1 MARSLPTEPP
11 AFRHS
16 QVSSRKPRRPGA
28 KTASE
33 PLASAGDS
41 PRQLQALAQASL
53 ALTTELSLERVLQK
67 IAEVARDVLGAR
79 YAALGVINESGT
91 GLNQFLTAGIDD
103 TAKRAI
109 GPLPTGKGVL
119 GLLIT
124 ERRPLRIRTLA
135 SHPQSAGFPV
145 NHPPMGSFLG
155 VPIMVRDK
163 AYGNLYVTEKQD
175 GAEFSE
181 TDESIALMLASQ
193 AAIAIEN
200 ALIFQ
205 TLRQTQQELEGKER
219 QASHAVAQMQALVQ
233 ASLALTTEL
242 SLERVLQTIAEV
254 ARDVL
259 HARYAALG
267 VINESGTGLSQFLT
281 AGVDDD
287 TKRAIGPLPTGKGVL
302 GLLIRE
308 RRPIRMRALAA
319 HAHSTGFPANH
330 PPMDSFLG
338 VPIMVRDKAYGN
350 LYVTEKQGAEE
361 FSDADESVAL
371 MLASQAAIAIENA
384 YAFQALHE
392 AQEELVRKEKL
403 ATLGQLAGGVGHEL
417 RNPLGVIKNSVYYL
431 NMILPQDAKIQKHL
445 GILDREVANS
455 NRIVTE
461 LLDFARVKA
470 PVRETASLVTIVRAA
485 LERLPLP
492 DTVTVRLEPDE
503 STPAVLVDPQQVGQV
518 VLNFLLNAVQAMPDG
533 GTMTVSV
540 GQDDATVFAAVEDT
554 GVGVPPEN
562 LAKIFQP
569 LFTTKAKGIGLGLAL
584 ARDLAD
590 ANGGRITIES
600 TVGRGT
606 RFALHFE
613 KAASA

>member
-1 MARSLPTEPP
+1 MAP
-11 AFRHS
+11 
-16 QVSSRKPRRPGA
+16 Q
-28 KTASE
+28 ASV
-33 PLASAGDS
+33 GDS
-41 PRQLQALAQASL
+41 ARQLQALVQASL

-67 IAEVARDVLGAR
+67 IADVARDVLGAR

-91 GLNQFLTAGIDD
+91 GLSQLLTAGIDD
-103 TAKRAI
+103 AAKQAI

-135 SHPQSAGFPV
+135 SHPQSTGFPA

-155 VPIMVRDK
+155 VPIMVREK
-163 AYGNLYVTEKQD
+163 AYGNLYVTEKREA
-175 GAEFSE
+175 AEFSE
-181 TDESIALMLASQ
+181 TDENIALMLASQ

-200 ALIFQ
+200 AMAFQ
-205 TLRQTQQELEGKER
+205 TLRQTQRELEGKER
-219 QASHAVAQMQALVQ
+219 QASDAVAQMQALAQ

-281 AGVDDD
+281 AGVDEA

-302 GLLIRE
+302 GLLIAE
-308 RRPIRMRALAA
+308 RRPIRMRTLTS
-319 HAHSTGFPANH
+319 HPHSTGFPPNH
-330 PPMDSFLG
+330 PAMSSFLG
-338 VPIMVRDKAYGN
+338 VPIVVRDKAYGN

-361 FSDADESVAL
+361 FSEADEGVAL

-417 RNPLGVIKNSVYYL
+417 RNPLGVIKNAVYYL
-431 NMILPQDAKIQKHL
+431 NMVLPADEKVRKHL
-445 GILDREVANS
+445 GILDREVAS
-455 NRIVTE
+455 ADRIVTE
-461 LLDFARVKA
+461 LLDFARAKA
-470 PVRETASLVTIVRAA
+470 PEREAVGLGTIVQTALDRLLLPEAVTIQ
-485 LERLPLP
+485 LQL
-492 DTVTVRLEPDE
+492 DE
-503 STPAVLVDPQQVGQV
+503 SIPPALIDPQQVGQI
-518 VLNFLLNAVQAMPDG
+518 VLNFLLNAVQAMPEG
-533 GTMTVSV
+533 GRVTVST
-540 GQDDATVFAAVEDT
+540 GEDRQGVFAAVEDT
-554 GVGVPPEN
+554 GAGIPPEN
-562 LAKIFQP
+562 LARIFQP

-590 ANGGRITIES
+590 ANGGRIIVDS
-600 TVGRGT
+600 TVGRGS
-606 RFALHFE
+606 RFAVHFA
-613 KAASA
+613 KASHA